1 MPKDYRPDTLHRTMD
16 TVDKLRDI
24 HGRKVTAKDHHA
36 YEAASKE
43 SRPATAAFESDI
55 SNLIRDATDWQEFTK
70 RQGERGSHERWYT
83 TPLHLAIRKAIR
95 ESSPTTSAKD
105 LLPYFDPPQTICGPE
120 DGLRSWR
127 FEWDPA
133 NDLLVITQNDYV
145 DGFALDDGNQD
156 LSRQI
161 SMRARTFCNHVTK
174 VKKTLV

>member
-1 MPKDYRPDTLHRTMD
+1 MPKDYRPDTLHRIMD

-83 TPLHLAIRKAIR
+83 TPLHMAIFAKLFGKVDLLLAPRTCCLISTRPRLFVGQKIGCDLGSLNGIR
-95 ESSPTTSAKD
+95 ETT
-105 LLPYFDPPQTICGPE
+105 C
-120 DGLRSWR
+120 
-127 FEWDPA
+127 
-133 NDLLVITQNDYV
+133 
-145 DGFALDDGNQD
+145 
-156 LSRQI
+156 
-161 SMRARTFCNHVTK
+161 
-174 VKKTLV
+174 